1 MSHDNTPT
9 LTCGVFTLLKTNKT
23 CSCTAVEFTH
33 AIARKSVYDH
43 VIQYRLLYQLTAFGK
58 DNKTGKDNA
67 TEEIPDSSPT
77 LDS

>member
-9 LTCGVFTLLKTNKT
+9 L
-23 CSCTAVEFTH
+23 SCTAVEFTY

-43 VIQYRLLYQLTAFGK
+43 VIQNRLLYQLTAFDK
-58 DNKTGKDNA
+58 DDKTGKENEI
-67 TEEIPDSSPT
+67 EEIPDSSPT